1 MQDLAVVS
9 SAYIST
15 QPGIIWHRVPS
26 LPGPHLLRFLFW
38 FAANRFCRLRDRWF
52 RGIRF
57 DAVFSPGINATD
69 ANLVLVHAV
78 FHRLN
83 ELQGSRSSGGLRD
96 LHRSLYYR
104 LLRGLENRVY
114 RLKNVRLAAVSQ
126 HAANQLSSIFRQAG
140 RCHRSQRRRY
150 FPLLTLRAHQAAAQ
164 VRQTLSCPEGVP
176 LLLLVG
182 NELRNKGLPTLLQAL
197 TQCRDLS
204 WHLCV
209 VGSDSSAGYS
219 AEIEQRQLQGRVT
232 FAGET
237 ADILTYYSAADVYV
251 APSLED
257 SFNLPALEAMACGLP
272 VILSSSAGMSDY
284 VKDGVD
290 ALLLRNPQD
299 ADELAVALQ
308 RLLADPSLRATI
320 GSNASQT
327 AALFSWDR
335 HAEEIHR
342 LLRDAAVHRA

>member
-1 MQDLAVVS
+1 
-9 SAYIST
+9 
-15 QPGIIWHRVPS
+15 
-26 LPGPHLLRFLFW
+26 
-38 FAANRFCRLRDRWF
+38 
-52 RGIRF
+52 
-57 DAVFSPGINATD
+57 
-69 ANLVLVHAV
+69 
-78 FHRLN
+78 
-83 ELQGSRSSGGLRD
+83 
-96 LHRSLYYR
+96 
-104 LLRGLENRVY
+104 
-114 RLKNVRLAAVSQ
+114 
-126 HAANQLSSIFRQAG
+126 
-140 RCHRSQRRRY
+140 
-150 FPLLTLRAHQAAAQ
+150 
-164 VRQTLSCPEGVP
+164 

-182 NELRNKGLPTLLQAL
+182 NDLRNKGLPTLLQAL
-197 TQCRDLS
+197 TQCRDLP

-232 FAGET
+232 FVGET
-237 ADILTYYSAADVYV
+237 ADILTYYSAADIYV

-308 RLLADPSLRATI
+308 RLLADPSSLRASI